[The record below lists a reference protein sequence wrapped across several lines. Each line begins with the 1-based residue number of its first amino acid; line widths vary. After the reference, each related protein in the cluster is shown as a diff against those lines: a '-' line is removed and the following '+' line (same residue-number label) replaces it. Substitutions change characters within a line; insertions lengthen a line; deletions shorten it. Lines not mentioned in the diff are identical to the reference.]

1 MSFTFRIEGL
11 DEMMRGLGAGERMIA
26 EVWRDIMRGPFGR
39 EFLEQLRIRVG
50 DSTRT
55 GYTLSRLRVEDAGSD
70 GVEIGIPSSDSSRHP
85 ASKRANARSVGVW
98 LESGTRM
105 HLIPTE
111 VTPYNRVAFNGRV
124 VSRVAHPGTRG
135 TRPMYRTLQVFRG
148 DAERLL
154 ERELERRLAVRMG
167 LQ

>member
-1 MSFTFRIEGL
+1 MTYRITIDGL
-11 DEMMRGLGAGERMIA
+11 EEMMRGLGAGERLLA
-26 EVWRDIMRGPFGR
+26 EVWRDILRGPFGD
-39 EFLEQLRIRVG
+39 EFLQQLKIRVG
-50 DSTRT
+50 DSVRT
-55 GYTLSRLRVEDAGSD
+55 GYTLSRVRVEDKGAD
-70 GVEIGIPSSDSSRHP
+70 GVEIGIPSSDTSRHP
-85 ASKRANARSVGVW
+85 TSKRASAKSVGVW

-105 HLIPTE
+105 HMIPTE
-111 VTPYNRVAFNGRV
+111 VRPYNRVAFNGRV

-167 LQ
+167 LT